1 MIAAAPAIVLVLA
14 HAVQAAE
21 KAQASSPAPVSMLSA
36 TNLSLDETVKTALRD
51 NSELKRLRAK
61 WEAMRERPAQASALP
76 NPMLRY
82 SAMGLKDDFRFPDSE
97 ENRIGVE
104 QEFPWFG
111 KRALRG
117 QIAEK
122 DAAAMER
129 EYEALRREVQM
140 LTKETYYD
148 LYALEQVVEI
158 TRSQADVLKRMEQT
172 AQTKYTAGA
181 VAQQDVIKAQAEI
194 TMLRQRL
201 IELEQRGN
209 ALRAKLNELLN
220 RPPDAFLGRPDTP
233 PPDVTAPDKKLLI
246 DRAEQKRPEIAAARI
261 RAEKA
266 DLDRRLMVKE
276 YFPDVTLGVELRSF
290 REGEDMVMAMIAID
304 LPLWWGKNRAGV
316 REAEKMA
323 ESWRAGVEAAR
334 RQTVYD
340 VQDIYY
346 KLTTAQRTL
355 ELYRQALL
363 PQADARFA
371 ASEAGYRA
379 GKADF
384 LDLLESERFLLEIR
398 VMAAM
403 SAGNLGMQWARLERA
418 VGTEEGVR

>member
-129 EYEALRREVQM
+129 EY
-140 LTKETYYD
+140 
-148 LYALEQVVEI
+148 
-158 TRSQADVLKRMEQT
+158 
-172 AQTKYTAGA
+172 
-181 VAQQDVIKAQAEI
+181 
-194 TMLRQRL
+194 
-201 IELEQRGN
+201 
-209 ALRAKLNELLN
+209 
-220 RPPDAFLGRPDTP
+220 
-233 PPDVTAPDKKLLI
+233 
-246 DRAEQKRPEIAAARI
+246 
-261 RAEKA
+261 
-266 DLDRRLMVKE
+266 
-276 YFPDVTLGVELRSF
+276 
-290 REGEDMVMAMIAID
+290 
-304 LPLWWGKNRAGV
+304 
-316 REAEKMA
+316 
-323 ESWRAGVEAAR
+323 
-334 RQTVYD
+334 
-340 VQDIYY
+340 
-346 KLTTAQRTL
+346 
-355 ELYRQALL
+355 
-363 PQADARFA
+363 
-371 ASEAGYRA
+371 
-379 GKADF
+379 
-384 LDLLESERFLLEIR
+384 
-398 VMAAM
+398 
-403 SAGNLGMQWARLERA
+403 
-418 VGTEEGVR
+418 